1 MVGPMKFVIFSLALL
16 LTCVALRAETRE
28 IVIETKKIGEKV
40 HWSPEK
46 IEVLP
51 GEKIKIVAKHD
62 LEGGFDFHGLF
73 IPEIK
78 VAEKVDRHKPMTKE
92 VTIPKDMKP
101 GEYKVGCHF
110 HSAHVPATLVVKA
123 AK

>member
-1 MVGPMKFVIFSLALL
+1 MKFLILSLLFTASALQAR
-16 LTCVALRAETRE
+16 TIT
-28 IVIETKKIGEKV
+28 IETKKIGDKV
-40 HWSPEK
+40 HWNPEK
-46 IEVLP
+46 IEVVQ
-51 GEKIKIVAKHD
+51 GETVTIVAKHD

-78 VAEKVDRHKPMTKE
+78 VTEKVDRHKPMTKE
-92 VTIPKDMKP
+92 VTIAKDMKP

-110 HSAHVPATLVVKA
+110 HSAHVPAVLVVKA